1 MPWWWSANDLRGLL
15 KPPQKRALEEENW
28 WGEQH
33 YDKIIAVCFWPL
45 QLTWEFHLS
54 EQQLRNTL
62 PLCACHL
69 CIYLT
74 EGDDW
79 LTETHLWKLVFRAK
93 QSSISTEVSS
103 KKSGLGNN
111 KNIYILEQIS
121 SQEQP
126 YTRRLRNLRS
136 KTVKIS
142 SLMHFSNS
150 IAVAVLFACLTRSIL
165 FKWIYRGTSLSSGL
179 TISWAE
185 YRAPAYFINR
195 RRD

>member
-1 MPWWWSANDLRGLL
+1 MVVSQRPSGFIKAPTKACIRGRRIGEARYFMTRSSQFVFGLFNS
-15 KPPQKRALEEENW
+15 PENFIS
-28 WGEQH
+28 QNSS
-33 YDKIIAVCFWPL
+33 
-45 QLTWEFHLS
+45 WEIRSLS
-54 EQQLRNTL
+54 
-62 PLCACHL
+62 LCACHL
-69 CIYLT
+69 CIYLY

-126 YTRRLRNLRS
+126 YTRRLRSLLS

-179 TISWAE
+179 GWAE

>member
-1 MPWWWSANDLRGLL
+1 MVVSQRPSGFIKAPTKACIRGRRIGEASNITTRSSQFVFGLFNS
-15 KPPQKRALEEENW
+15 PENF
-28 WGEQH
+28 
-33 YDKIIAVCFWPL
+33 I
-45 QLTWEFHLS
+45 S

-69 CIYLT
+69 CIYLN

-111 KNIYILEQIS
+111 KNIYILEPIS

-126 YTRRLRNLRS
+126 YTRRLRSLLS

-142 SLMHFSNS
+142 SLMHFSNP

-165 FKWIYRGTSLSSGL
+165 FKWIYRGTSSLSSGL
-179 TISWAE
+179 GWAE